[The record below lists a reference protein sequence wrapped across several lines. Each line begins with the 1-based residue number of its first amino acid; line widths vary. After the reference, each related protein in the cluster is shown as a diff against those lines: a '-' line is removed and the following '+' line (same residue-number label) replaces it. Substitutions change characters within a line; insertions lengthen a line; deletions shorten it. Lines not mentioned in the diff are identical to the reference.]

1 MLIVR
6 HQEGSMEFAA
16 GRSDDNLEK
25 PLEGLQVPKIDSL
38 GVGKPGR
45 YLQQVRR
52 CSFLENTITGLEIP
66 GKALNR
72 PFGPHVSGRGVL
84 S

>member
-1 MLIVR
+1 
-6 HQEGSMEFAA
+6 MEFVAR
-16 GRSDDNLEK
+16 RSDDSPEK

-38 GVGKPGR
+38 GVRKPGQ

-52 CSFLENTITGLEIP
+52 CSFFENTMTGLEIP

-72 PFGPHVSGRGVL
+72 PFGPHVSGRDVF